1 MQQNKSFTNIIT
13 NIDPLFWISLFFL
26 ISVGFLG
33 IYSASLNFANPTK
46 YVSTQFIALII
57 GCVISIFLVSFN
69 YQYYKHFRWSL
80 YIFACLLLITVLF
93 LGSTIKGTKG
103 WFNFGLF
110 SFQPV
115 EITKIIFILVL
126 SGFLDAHRKE
136 VEKISNFLKCLFIM
150 LGHVFLIMLQPDFS
164 STLCYFPIT
173 LVLLYIAGSKIIHL
187 GAVILYGSL
196 ALGIPLLATFLRLN
210 MQSGQESP
218 LLMFLLNATSS
229 LKIALL
235 ILLALIAI
243 IIIIKWF
250 LNKLKIP
257 IGWTYPIIFLL
268 IIIAGSFSS
277 VIVDK
282 SLKEY
287 QRKRLIVF
295 LKPTIDSR
303 GAGYNIIQSRISIG
317 SGRFS
322 GKGFFKGTQT
332 QLGFLPEQRTDFIFS
347 VIGEEG
353 GYILAQLTIFFYF
366 LFIWR
371 ALVIAKNAR
380 DRYGSFVATGI
391 AAMFAFYSIIN
402 IGMVMGCMPIT
413 GLPLPLLS
421 YGGSSM
427 LSSIIAI
434 GILLSIHIRSYVRY

>member
-1 MQQNKSFTNIIT
+1 MQNKSFLINILK
-13 NIDPLFWISLFFL
+13 NIDVLFWISLLFL
-26 ISVGFLG
+26 ITIGMVAV
-33 IYSASLNFANPTK
+33 YSASFNYSNPFK
-46 YVSTQFIALII
+46 YVTTQSVALMI
-57 GCVISIFLVSFN
+57 GFVLLVFLVGFN
-69 YQYYKHFRWSL
+69 YQYYKHFRWPL
-80 YIFACLLLITVLF
+80 YIFACLLLIAVLF
-93 LGSTIKGTKG
+93 FGSTIKGTKG
-103 WFNFGLF
+103 WFNFGFF

-115 EITKIIFILVL
+115 EVTKIIFILVL
-126 SGFLDAHRKE
+126 SGYLDNNRKD
-136 VEKISNFLKCLFIM
+136 VEKISSFCKCLLIM

-173 LVLLYIAGSKIIHL
+173 LALLYIACSKITHL
-187 GAVILYGSL
+187 AAVILYGSL
-196 ALGIPLLATFLRLN
+196 ALGIPLLATFLRLDT
-210 MQSGQESP
+210 QAVQESSF
-218 LLMFLLNATSS
+218 LMFLLNATSS

-243 IIIIKWF
+243 IMIIKWF
-250 LNKLKIP
+250 LNKLKIS

-268 IIIAGSFSS
+268 IIVAGSFSS

-282 SLKEY
+282 SLKDY

-303 GAGYNIIQSRISIG
+303 GSGYNIIQSKISIG
-317 SGRFS
+317 SGRIR

-332 QLGFLPEQRTDFIFS
+332 QLGFLPEKRTDFIFS

-353 GYILAQLTIFFYF
+353 GYIFAQLTILFYF

-371 ALVIAKNAR
+371 ALVIARNAR
-380 DRYGSFVATGI
+380 DRYGSFVAVGI
-391 AAMFAFYSIIN
+391 AAMFAFYAIIN

-427 LSSIIAI
+427 LSSLIAI